1 MMRAFLRQPLLHF
14 FLMGAAIF
22 AVNAAFD
29 DSVPELGK
37 PTITVS
43 EQDAE
48 WLAGQFEATWRRQP
62 TPQELEGLMTEFVR
76 EEIYVRE
83 ALSLGLDQDDAI
95 VRRRLR
101 QKMQFLTEAGA
112 EAATPDDETLQAH
125 LENNA
130 ERFRRAPR
138 VAFTQVL
145 VPQDGDA
152 TPEGILAQLS
162 KGTDLQS
169 LGQRTLLP
177 PNVKL
182 SPRQAVDGT
191 FGNGFFDAV
200 SALEPGQW
208 SGPVP
213 SGFGSH
219 IVRVETL
226 EEGSLPSL
234 ADIRERVELDWRSE
248 MAETLRTERFKMLQD
263 QYVIERPDPQTVLA
277 Q

>member
-101 QKMQFLTEAGA
+101 QKMEFLTEAGA

-177 PNVKL
+177 PNVQL

-248 MAETLRTERFKMLQD
+248 MAETLRTERFEMLQD

>member
-1 MMRAFLRQPLLHF
+1 
-14 FLMGAAIF
+14 MGVAIF

-101 QKMQFLTEAGA
+101 QKMEFLTEAGA

-177 PNVKL
+177 PNVQL